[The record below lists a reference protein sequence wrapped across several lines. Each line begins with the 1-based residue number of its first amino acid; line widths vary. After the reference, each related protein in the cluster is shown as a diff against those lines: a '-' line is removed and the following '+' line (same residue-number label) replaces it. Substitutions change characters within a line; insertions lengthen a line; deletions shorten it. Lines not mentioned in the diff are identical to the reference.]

1 LDRKVILVLGIAVVA
16 AALLMIGQPASRPR
30 DPANANAAPKDANQ
44 SAASDSNANVA
55 PPAPEAADPAKDS
68 IAPDFTL
75 TALDGTKV
83 HLSSLKGKAVLINFW
98 ATWCEPCKIEMPW
111 LVDLQ
116 KKFGPEGLQ
125 ILGVSM
131 DDADP
136 KTIAQ
141 FAHKMGVNY
150 PVLKGTDEMAGLYGG
165 ADRLPLTFFVD
176 RSGKVVDETVG
187 LVSESVIVDAIKKS
201 LAQGAQTEPGNTG
214 AK

>member
-1 LDRKVILVLGIAVVA
+1 LTKVILVLGVAVVT
-16 AALLMIGQPASRPR
+16 AALLMIAQPASRPQAPS
-30 DPANANAAPKDANQ
+30 DPNTATKAANQNAPSGANANA
-44 SAASDSNANVA
+44 VL
-55 PPAPEAADPAKDS
+55 APEAAEPTKGS

-75 TALDGTKV
+75 TALDGKTV
-83 HLSSLKGKAVLINFW
+83 RLSSLKGKAVLVNFW

-116 KKFGPEGLQ
+116 KKFGPQGLQ
-125 ILGVSM
+125 ILGVAL
-131 DDADP
+131 DDADA

-141 FAHKMGVNY
+141 FARKMGVNY

-187 LVSESVIVDAIKKS
+187 LVSESVIEDAIRRS
-201 LAQGAQTEPGNTG
+201 LAQGAQTEPGN
-214 AK
+214 AQSK